1 MDVKFSP
8 TELNNNKQRI
18 IKIKKNIKIKGIRI
32 LNTKNQN
39 NVFYKRK
46 YKSLRH
52 Q

>member
-8 TELNNNKQRI
+8 VGLNNNKQRI
-18 IKIKKNIKIKGIRI
+18 IKIKKNIKIKGIR
-32 LNTKNQN
+32 LLKTNDQD

-46 YKSLRH
+46 YINLPH

>member
-1 MDVKFSP
+1 MDVKYSP
-8 TELNNNKQRI
+8 VELSNNKQRM

-32 LNTKNQN
+32 LKPKFED

-46 YKSLRH
+46 YKNLQH